1 MFPLKDRNPTHH
13 VAFVTIALIVVN
25 LLVFVGIQD
34 RGSDRTGVTL
44 PSGQEV
50 GIESGAKFSL
60 QYAAIPC
67 ELTEG
72 RPLDVADVR
81 ELLRGAADSCDG
93 VDGESLFGGKSVW
106 FAVLTSMFLH
116 ADWFHLLFNMW
127 FLWIFGNNIED
138 HVGPLKYLGFYLAA
152 GVAATIAHVALQPDS
167 SIPVIGASGA
177 IAGVMG
183 AYLIWFPR
191 APIATLLALFVFDI
205 RAVWLLLG
213 WFVLQFFT
221 GADSQVAWAAHV
233 GGFVFGAIAGA
244 LVRQIPPLCRVVWRE
259 PWRSQAYYHWDVTGG
274 VGEPYSRRAPRR
286 SLFNRRSW

>member
-13 VAFVTIALIVVN
+13 VAWLTIALIAINVA
-25 LLVFVGIQD
+25 VFALIQD
-34 RGSDRTGVTL
+34 RSTDRTGVTL

-50 GIESGAKFSL
+50 GIREGDKFSL

-67 ELTEG
+67 ELVDR

-81 ELLRGAADSCDG
+81 ELLSGDTDACDDVDGAA
-93 VDGESLFGGKSVW
+93 LFPDKSVW
-106 FAVLTSMFLH
+106 LAVVTSMFLH

-138 HVGPLKYLGFYLAA
+138 HVGPAKYLAFYLAA
-152 GVAATIAHVALQPDS
+152 GVAATGAHVALQPAS

-183 AYLIWFPR
+183 TYLIWFPR
-191 APIATLLALFVFDI
+191 APIATLALLFVFDV
-205 RAVWLLLG
+205 RAMWLLLV

-233 GGFVFGAIAGA
+233 GGFVFGAVLGA
-244 LVRQIPPLCRVVWRE
+244 LVRQIRPLCRLIWRE
-259 PWRSQAYYHWDVTGG
+259 PWRSQAYYRWDVTGG
-274 VGEPYSRRAPRR
+274 SASSYGDTTGRPR
-286 SLFNRRSW
+286 FGGRSW

>member
-13 VAFVTIALIVVN
+13 VALVTIALIVVN
-25 LLVFVGIQD
+25 VLVFVAIQD
-34 RGSDRTGVTL
+34 RGTDRTGVTL

-50 GIESGAKFSL
+50 GIESGARFSL
-60 QYAAIPC
+60 RYAAIPC
-67 ELTEG
+67 ELTE
-72 RPLDVADVR
+72 RRALDVVDIR
-81 ELLRGAADSCDG
+81 ELLRGAADTCDE
-93 VDGESLFGGKSVW
+93 VEGEALFADKSVW
-106 FAVLTSMFLH
+106 LAVVTSMFLH

-138 HVGPLKYLGFYLAA
+138 HVGPVKYLGFYLAA
-152 GVAATIAHVALQPDS
+152 GIAATVAHVALQPDS

-191 APIATLLALFVFDI
+191 APIATLLAVFVLDI

-221 GADSQVAWAAHV
+221 GADAQVAWAAHV
-233 GGFVFGAIAGA
+233 GGFVFGAFAGA
-244 LVRQIPPLCRVVWRE
+244 LVRQIRPLCRIVWRE
-259 PWRSQAYYHWDVTGG
+259 PWRRQAAYHWDLTGG
-274 VGEPYSRRAPRR
+274 AGDPYAARGRRR
-286 SLFNRRSW
+286 SLVHRRRR

>member
-25 LLVFVGIQD
+25 VLVFVGIQD
-34 RGSDRTGVTL
+34 RGTDRTGVTL

-72 RPLDVADVR
+72 HPLDVADVR
-81 ELLRGAADSCDG
+81 ELLRGAADSCDD
-93 VDGESLFGGKSVW
+93 VDGESLFAGKSVW
-106 FAVLTSMFLH
+106 LAVVTSMFLH

-138 HVGPLKYLGFYLAA
+138 HVGPVKYLGFYLAA

-167 SIPVIGASGA
+167 SIPVIGPNRPGIFSSASALKLRRGRIVYERSRHLHLFDFA
-177 IAGVMG
+177 TEP
-183 AYLIWFPR
+183 PR
-191 APIATLLALFVFDI
+191 STNCPDMNLPLYSPIAPS
-205 RAVWLLLG
+205 G
-213 WFVLQFFT
+213 
-221 GADSQVAWAAHV
+221 
-233 GGFVFGAIAGA
+233 
-244 LVRQIPPLCRVVWRE
+244 VRYPG
-259 PWRSQAYYHWDVTGG
+259 Y
-274 VGEPYSRRAPRR
+274 GE
-286 SLFNRRSW
+286 